1 MSTTLYIEGAVS
13 YEEKGSWVYLL
24 VTSVTSVTYLAYV
37 VIIVGGAGGIP
48 LADVDY
54 VPPMLGTIGVAIA
67 LTIVGRIA
75 LEIAK
80 PSDSYRTDV
89 RDREIGRFGE
99 YIGGTVLAVGMLVP
113 FGLAMVEAAHFWIA
127 NAIYLVFVVYSL
139 VGTAIK
145 LVAYRRGL

>member
-1 MSTTLYIEGAVS
+1 MSTTLYIGVAVS

-24 VTSVTSVTYLAYV
+24 VTAVTYVAYV
-37 VIIVGGAGGIP
+37 VIVVGRAGATP

-54 VPPMLGTIGVAIA
+54 VPTMLGTIGVAIG

-75 LEIAK
+75 IEIAK
-80 PSDSYRTDV
+80 PSDTYKIDA

-99 YIGGTVLAVGMLVP
+99 YVGGTVLAVGMLVP
-113 FGLAMVEAAHFWIA
+113 FGLAMAEAAHFWIA

-139 VGTAIK
+139 VGATIK
-145 LVAYRRGL
+145 LLAYRRGL